1 MYHLQCCLT
10 NAFTINFKQ
19 YINESDACTILA
31 NRSAAFINKSAV
43 HVKLK

>member
-1 MYHLQCCLT
+1 MYYLQCCLT
-10 NAFTINFKQ
+10 NAFTINF
-19 YINESDACTILA
+19 YISKSDACIIFS